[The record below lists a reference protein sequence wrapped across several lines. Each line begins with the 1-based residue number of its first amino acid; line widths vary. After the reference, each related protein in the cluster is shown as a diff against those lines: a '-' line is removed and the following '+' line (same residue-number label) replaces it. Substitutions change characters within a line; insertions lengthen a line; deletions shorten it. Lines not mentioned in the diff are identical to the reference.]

1 MSWSNPKAWV
11 REVLREGKSPLYQ
24 VIFKAERIRTFK
36 VRLKADMFVH
46 GMNLLLK
53 ED

>member
-36 VRLKADMFVH
+36 VRLKADMFVEM
-46 GMNLLLK
+46 MNLLLK